1 MNVEQLFGPG
11 FQDMVQTLL
20 DGGSLYLILGL
31 VFLAVVIA
39 VLAVSS
45 LVGTRNPVEHRLAP
59 HVTDSDV
66 VAPEVRR
73 DRQNSLWNNLVT
85 TLEKHGFPMD
95 RERESSLRL
104 RLYQAGFTSPSAAV
118 VHYIVRVI
126 LGLGLPLAFLISIP
140 QFAPNMSAQKVML
153 YTAMVAAIAIYLP
166 RIWVSMRIDQRKRTY
181 LEAFPDALDM
191 LVVCVEAGLS
201 LDSSFT
207 RVGEKIARSHPL
219 MAEEI
224 AMVSL
229 ELRAGKT
236 RSDALRNM
244 SRRIGLDEVNS
255 FVSLLIQSD
264 ELGTSVAQSLRVYAE
279 EMRIKRMLR
288 AEEMAHKLPVK
299 LVVPLVTCI
308 LPAMI
313 CAVLLPAMI
322 RIIRDV
328 MPHLGG

>member
-1 MNVEQLFGPG
+1 MNFEQLLGPG
-11 FQDMVQTLL
+11 LQDTLQTLL
-20 DGGSLYLILGL
+20 DGGFLYLILGL
-31 VFLAVVIA
+31 VFVAVVIA

-45 LVGTRNPVEHRLAP
+45 MVGARDPVEHRLATGTP
-59 HVTDSDV
+59 DTDV
-66 VAPEVRR
+66 VVPDIRR
-73 DRQNSLWNNLVT
+73 DDEHSLWNKMIS
-85 TLEKHGFPMD
+85 TLERHGFPLD

-104 RLYQAGFTSPSAAV
+104 RLYQAGFTNPSAAV
-118 VHYIVRVI
+118 IHYVVRVI
-126 LGLGLPLAFLISIP
+126 LALGVPLTFLLLVP
-140 QFAPNMSAQKVML
+140 KLWPDMSAQKIMF
-153 YTAMVAAIAIYLP
+153 YTIFIAIAAIYIP
-166 RIWVSMRIDQRKRTY
+166 RIWVSMRIDKRKRTY
-181 LEAFPDALDM
+181 LEGFPDALDM

-201 LDSSFT
+201 LDSAFT
-207 RVGEKIARSHPL
+207 RVGEKIARAHPL
-219 MAEEI
+219 MAEEV

-236 RSDALRNM
+236 RVDALRNM

-264 ELGTSVAQSLRVYAE
+264 QLGTSVAQSLRVYAE

-328 MPHLGG
+328 LPHLG

>member
-1 MNVEQLFGPG
+1 MNFEQLLGPD
-11 FQDMVQTLL
+11 FLDVIQPLL
-20 DGGSLYLILGL
+20 EGGSLYVILGL
-31 VFLAVVIA
+31 VFIAIVIA

-45 LVGTRNPVEHRLAP
+45 LVGSRDPVEHRLA
-59 HVTDSDV
+59 TGTTENDV

-73 DRQNSLWNNLVT
+73 DKENSLWNNLVS
-85 TLEKHGFPMD
+85 TLEKHGFPID
-95 RERESSLRL
+95 QTRESSLRL
-104 RLYQAGFTSPSAAV
+104 RLYQAGFTNPSAAV
-118 VHYIVRVI
+118 VHYVVRVI
-126 LGLGLPLAFLISIP
+126 LALGAPLAFLLMVP
-140 QFAPNMSAQKVML
+140 QFWPDMSAQKIML
-153 YTAMVAAIAIYLP
+153 YTVFVAVAAIYIP
-166 RIWVSMRIDQRKRTY
+166 RIWVSMRIDARKRTY
-181 LEAFPDALDM
+181 LEGFPDALDM

-201 LDSSFT
+201 LDSAFT
-207 RVGEKIARSHPL
+207 RVGEKIARAHPL

-236 RSDALRNM
+236 RVDALRNM

-264 ELGTSVAQSLRVYAE
+264 QLGTSVAQSLRVYAE

-328 MPHLGG
+328 LPHLG